1 MDLKQFASA
10 LSQISEEKGISQE
23 KVLET
28 IEMALAAAYKK
39 EYGERGQII
48 KAQFNPQTG
57 EVKFFQIKIVVD
69 ESMLKLELEEDEAAP
84 EGGARSDS
92 ETRREPRPEFSGRE
106 ESEDEKKIRFNA
118 ERHIMID
125 EAKKINKD
133 IAVNTEL
140 EFSLETREDFGRIAA
155 QTAKQVI
162 IQKIREA
169 EREAVWN
176 EYKDKEGELV
186 SGIIQRLEANNIFVD
201 LGKTIAIFPK
211 EEQVYSERY
220 HTGARMKFYILS
232 VNTDSKGP
240 NIILSRSHPKMIS
253 RLFELEVPEIGAGTV
268 EIKSIAREAGSRTK
282 IAVFSNEE
290 GIDPVGSCVGQ
301 KGTRVMAVISE
312 ISGEKIDIIEWS
324 EDPES
329 FVSNAMSPAK
339 VTGVK
344 ILPRR
349 IAKVYVPENQLS
361 LAIGK
366 NGQNV
371 RLAAKLTGWKIDVIG
386 AVLTT
391 EGVKEGVKLEDLE
404 GVGEKTA
411 QALRDV
417 GLNSPEDILSS
428 SVDKL
433 VEVEGIGK
441 KTAEKIMES
450 AKAFLNEKEID
461 SQVVVAAEPESKEEL
476 AEEKSEKRGIIKEA
490 VEVAKEELV
499 AEEQEENQAEGLVE
513 SDTSQAGAE
522 TAAQELG
529 ARSDSETR
537 REPRSDESEREPS
550 AEKEI
555 DEELKP
561 KDFE

>member
-39 EYGERGQII
+39 EYGEKGQII
-48 KAQFNPQTG
+48 RAQFNPKTG

-69 ESMLKLELEEDEAAP
+69 ESMLKSEEEEEEEEAEVAALPLEGRASSSEA
-84 EGGARSDS
+84 G
-92 ETRREPRPEFSGRE
+92 REPETE
-106 ESEDEKKIRFNA
+106 EGEKKIRFNE
-118 ERHIMID
+118 ERHIMLD

-133 IAVNTEL
+133 IAIGGEL
-140 EFSLETREDFGRIAA
+140 EFALETREDFGRIAA

-162 IQKIREA
+162 IQRIREA

-176 EYKDKEGELV
+176 EYKDKESELV
-186 SGIIQRLEANNIFVD
+186 SGIIQRIEPNNIFVD

-220 HTGARMKFYILS
+220 YSGARMKFYILA

-240 NIILSRSHPKMIS
+240 SIVLSRSHPKMIS

-282 IAVFSNEE
+282 IAVSSNEE

-312 ISGEKIDIIEWS
+312 IGGEKIDIIEWS
-324 EDPES
+324 EDPEA

-386 AVLTT
+386 TVLTA
-391 EGVKEGVKLEDLE
+391 EGVKEESKLEDLE
-404 GVGEKTA
+404 GIGEKTA
-411 QALRDV
+411 QALRDA
-417 GLNSPEDILSS
+417 GFNTPEDILNS

-433 VEVEGIGK
+433 IEVEGIGE
-441 KTAEKIMES
+441 KTAEKIFKS
-450 AKAFLNEKEID
+450 AQKLLNKKSEPEII
-461 SQVVVAAEPESKEEL
+461 AEAEPESKEEIV
-476 AEEKSEKRGIIKEA
+476 EEKSKEGGIVTEA
-490 VEVAKEELV
+490 TEVAKEEL
-499 AEEQEENQAEGLVE
+499 GE
-513 SDTSQAGAE
+513 S
-522 TAAQELG
+522 
-529 ARSDSETR
+529 
-537 REPRSDESEREPS
+537 RSDESEQEPL
-550 AEKEI
+550 AKKEI

>member
-10 LSQISEEKGISQE
+10 LNQISEEKGISAE

-39 EYGERGQII
+39 EYGEKGQII
-48 KAQFNPQTG
+48 KAKFNPKTG
-57 EVKFFQIKIVVD
+57 DVKFFQIKIIVD
-69 ESMLKLELEEDEAAP
+69 ESMLKPELKEGEEEPEPSFAEAT
-84 EGGARSDS
+84 EGG
-92 ETRREPRPEFSGRE
+92 EG
-106 ESEDEKKIRFNA
+106 EKKIRFNE
-118 ERHIMID
+118 ERHIMLD
-125 EAKKINKD
+125 AAKKIKKD
-133 IAVNTEL
+133 AEVGGEV
-140 EFSLETREDFGRIAA
+140 EFALETKEDFGRIAA

-162 IQKIREA
+162 IQRIREA

-186 SGIIQRLEANNIFVD
+186 SGVIQRIEPNNIFVD
-201 LGKTIAIFPK
+201 LGKTIAVFPK

-220 HTGARMKFYILS
+220 FSGARMKFYILA

-240 NIILSRSHPKMIS
+240 SIVLSRSHPKMIS

-282 IAVFSNEE
+282 IAVSSSEE

-312 ISGEKIDIIEWS
+312 IGGEKIDIIEWS
-324 EDPES
+324 QDQEAY
-329 FVSNAMSPAK
+329 VSNAMSPAK
-339 VTGVK
+339 ATGVK

-386 AVLTT
+386 AVLTA
-391 EGVKEGVKLEDLE
+391 EGVKEESKLEDLE

-411 QALRDV
+411 NALRDA
-417 GLNSPEDILSS
+417 GFNSPEDILNS
-428 SVDKL
+428 SVSKL
-433 VEVEGIGK
+433 TEVEGVGE
-441 KTAEKIMES
+441 KTAEKIIES
-450 AKAFLNEKEID
+450 AQKLLNKTEPEII
-461 SQVVVAAEPESKEEL
+461 AEAEPESKEV
-476 AEEKSEKRGIIKEA
+476 AKEA
-490 VEVAKEELV
+490 AKEELA
-499 AEEQEENQAEGLVE
+499 AEEQEEVI
-513 SDTSQAGAE
+513 S
-522 TAAQELG
+522 
-529 ARSDSETR
+529 
-537 REPRSDESEREPS
+537 
-550 AEKEI
+550 
-555 DEELKP
+555 
-561 KDFE
+561 

>member
-48 KAQFNPQTG
+48 RAQFNPKTG

-69 ESMLKLELEEDEAAP
+69 ESMLKPEEEEEVVP
-84 EGGARSDS
+84 
-92 ETRREPRPEFSGRE
+92 TPSGRDSDRSVGVEPETE
-106 ESEDEKKIRFNA
+106 EGEKKIRFNE
-118 ERHIMID
+118 ERHIMFD
-125 EAKKINKD
+125 EAKKIDKN
-133 IAVNTEL
+133 IAVNSEL
-140 EFSLETREDFGRIAA
+140 EFALETREDFGRIAA

-162 IQKIREA
+162 IQRIREA

-176 EYKDKEGELV
+176 EYKDKEGELI
-186 SGIIQRLEANNIFVD
+186 SGIIQRIEQNNIFID
-201 LGKTIAIFPK
+201 LGKTIAVFPK

-220 HTGARMKFYILS
+220 YSGARMKFYILA
-232 VNTDSKGP
+232 VNVDSKGP
-240 NIILSRSHPKMIS
+240 SIVLSRSHPKMIS

-282 IAVFSNEE
+282 IAVSSNEE

-312 ISGEKIDIIEWS
+312 IGGEKIDIIEWS
-324 EDPES
+324 EES
-329 FVSNAMSPAK
+329 ETFVSNAMSPAK

-386 AVLTT
+386 AVLTA
-391 EGVKEGVKLEDLE
+391 EGVKEESKLEDLE

-411 QALRDV
+411 GALRDA
-417 GLNSPEDILSS
+417 GFNTPEDILNS

-433 VEVEGIGK
+433 TEVEGIGG
-441 KTAEKIMES
+441 KTAEKIFKS
-450 AKAFLNEKEID
+450 AQKLLNKKPEPEIIA
-461 SQVVVAAEPESKEEL
+461 AAESESKEEL
-476 AEEKSEKRGIIKEA
+476 VEEKAEA
-490 VEVAKEELV
+490 I
-499 AEEQEENQAEGLVE
+499 
-513 SDTSQAGAE
+513 S
-522 TAAQELG
+522 
-529 ARSDSETR
+529 
-537 REPRSDESEREPS
+537 
-550 AEKEI
+550 
-555 DEELKP
+555 
-561 KDFE
+561 